1 MSTLPYFLS
10 REGNSLIYNQENS
23 TFVFYVPANYFN
35 NTSKVNIAVIDGEY
49 VSFIGVCSW
58 AIIDSKG
65 KRSEVRPFTFPTMF
79 LCKPYEIE
87 KVKGLKLDN
96 TDINDAS
103 SDDEKD
109 YVLLKFKKGD
119 EIVTSTKVPQLI
131 DNVEIFFKMAIVT
144 AKIPTSIPYDKLWE
158 LYFESARLNGFSYN
172 MNIQLFGILIASISR
187 DKNDISRPFC
197 ATDMKNM
204 NDYMPVDIKVVPKYI
219 SPYTA
224 ITSENW
230 DESVRAAILMKDK
243 EDAPLSPLEKVITQ

>member
-1 MSTLPYFLS
+1 MNIPYFLKK
-10 REGNSLIYNQENS
+10 EGNSLVYNQDNS

-35 NTSKVNIAVIDGEY
+35 NTSKVNIAVISGEY
-49 VSFIGVCSW
+49 VSFIGVCNW
-58 AIIDSKG
+58 AIVDDKE

-87 KVKGLKLDN
+87 KVKNLKLDN
-96 TDINDAS
+96 TEES
-103 SDDEKD
+103 D

-119 EIVTSTKVPQLI
+119 EVVTSTKVPQLI
-131 DNVEIFFKMAIVT
+131 DNVEIFFKMAIIT

-158 LYFESARLNGFSYN
+158 LYFESAKLNGFSYN

-187 DKNDISRPFC
+187 DKNDITRPFC
-197 ATDMKNM
+197 ATNMKNM
-204 NDYMPVDIKVVPKYI
+204 NDYMPIDIKLVPKYI

-243 EDAPLSPLEKVITQ
+243 EDAPLSPLEKIVTQ

>member
-1 MSTLPYFLS
+1 MNLPYFLS
-10 REGNSLIYNQENS
+10 KEGNSLVYNQDNS

-35 NTSKVNIAVIDGEY
+35 NTSKVNIAVIEGEY
-49 VSFIGVCSW
+49 VSFIGVCNW

-65 KRSEVRPFTFPTMF
+65 KRSEIKPFTFPTMF

-87 KVKGLKLDN
+87 KVKNLKLDN
-96 TDINDAS
+96 TEES
-103 SDDEKD
+103 D
-109 YVLLKFKKGD
+109 YVLLKFQKGD
-119 EIVTSTKVPQLI
+119 EVVTSTKVPQLI
-131 DNVEIFFKMAIVT
+131 DNVEIFFKMAIMT
-144 AKIPTSIPYDKLWE
+144 AKIPTSITYDKLWE
-158 LYFESARLNGFSYN
+158 LYFESAKLNGFSYN

-187 DKNDISRPFC
+187 DKNDITRPFC

-204 NDYMPVDIKVVPKYI
+204 NDYTPIDIRMVPKYI

-243 EDAPLSPLEKVITQ
+243 DDAPISPLEKVITQ